1 MKKLVILTL
10 ALVTLCCLFVLPT
23 AAYSDGE
30 LIWSEDFENAK
41 AADYIDSY
49 DNYDV
54 VIENG
59 KMNLLCFTGS
69 KFYKLPIPADVAGLN
84 KFTVVFDWEVES
96 TLDPKNAGH
105 TLYFAFG
112 IKDADNANYV
122 GYSHV
127 NGTEHVGTIVSGTW
141 ARAYRTHYS
150 EATTDK
156 NIGKSLDAT
165 AATPKLRIKIEVD
178 NGTTRVFVNGKR
190 EMLNETEDWRDMDK
204 VGTLTYDGGMG
215 FVSRGM
221 GFSALID
228 YVAVYAGVDVSGI
241 DDLAPA
247 DAAPAETTPAETT
260 TAAPVETTTPAPVET
275 TTPEPQVEE
284 TTPAPVETTPAP
296 APAKTTPADQVTEP
310 ATTGG
315 CGSVVALGI
324 LACIIPAAVVV
335 CKKRK

>member
-1 MKKLVILTL
+1 MKKIISL
-10 ALVTLCCLFVLPT
+10 ALALITVCCLFVLPT
-23 AAYSDGE
+23 AAYTDGE

-41 AADYIDSY
+41 TADYLDAN

-59 KMNLLCFTGS
+59 KMNLLCFAGS
-69 KFYKLPIPADVAGLN
+69 KFYKLPIPAEVSGLN
-84 KFTVVFDWEVES
+84 KFTVVFDYEVDVNPS
-96 TLDPKNAGH
+96 PSNAGS

-127 NGTEHVGTIVSGTW
+127 NGTEHIGTIVGGTW
-141 ARAYRTHYS
+141 GRAYRTHFS
-150 EATTDK
+150 EPTTDK
-156 NIGKSLDAT
+156 TVGKTVDAVG
-165 AATPKLRIKIEVD
+165 ADSKLRIKIEVD
-178 NGTTRVFVNGKR
+178 NGTSRVYVNGKR
-190 EMLNETEDWRDMDK
+190 EMLNGEEDWRDADK

-228 YVAVYAGVDVSGI
+228 YIAVYAGVDVAGI

-247 DAAPAETTPAETT
+247 DAVTTPADTTPAETTPAETT
-260 TAAPVETTTPAPVET
+260 PAETTPAETTPAETTPVETTPA
-275 TTPEPQVEE
+275 
-284 TTPAPVETTPAP
+284 PAPVETTPAP
-296 APAKTTPADQVTEP
+296 APVETTPAP
-310 ATTGG
+310 AEKGG

-324 LACIIPAAVVV
+324 LACLIPAAVVV